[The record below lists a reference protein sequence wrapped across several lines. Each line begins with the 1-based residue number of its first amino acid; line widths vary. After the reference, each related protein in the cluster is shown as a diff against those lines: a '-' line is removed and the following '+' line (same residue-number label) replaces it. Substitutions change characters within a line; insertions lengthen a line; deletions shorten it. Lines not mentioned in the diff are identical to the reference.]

1 MANNNLP
8 LVSVVIVNYNGK
20 DFVHNCIESILKNN
34 YNNYEVI
41 VVDNGS
47 KDGSVRFLKDKYS
60 NSLKPVK
67 IVELEKNFG
76 PAKAR
81 NEGVKIA
88 RGEYVGFLDNDTEV
102 DPEWITEA
110 VKLFEKDNK
119 IGCLQ
124 CKLML
129 LRDKERFD
137 YGGDYVNQ
145 YGFLIQRVGFRE
157 IDKGQYDKEIEI
169 LSAKSAGMFIRRDI
183 FEKVSGFDEDYFIF
197 VEETDLAWRYW
208 LSGYKTVFCPR
219 SIVYHEFS
227 TSVKILSKEKNN
239 YNVRFHGTK
248 NYIMTLIKNLGVKH
262 LLATLPIHVSIWVG
276 LMIVLAFRGHLRSA
290 FNILKGILWNIV
302 ALNKTI
308 RKRRKIQSERILSD
322 DLLLALI
329 MKKQSLLVKIKQ
341 FFLAE
346 KLVETTEK

>member
-8 LVSVVIVNYNGK
+8 FVSVVIVNYNGK
-20 DFVHNCIESILKNN
+20 EFVQNCIESILKNN

-47 KDGSVRFLKDKYS
+47 KDSSVSFVKDKYS

-102 DPEWITEA
+102 DPAWITEA
-110 VKLFEKDNK
+110 VKLFGKDSK
-119 IGCLQ
+119 TGCLQ

-129 LRDKERFD
+129 LRDKKRFD
-137 YGGDYVNQ
+137 YVGDYINQ
-145 YGFLIQRVGFRE
+145 YGFIVQIAGFGE
-157 IDKGQYDKEIEI
+157 VDKGQYDKEITI

-183 FEKVSGFDEDYFIF
+183 FEKIGGFDEDYFIF

-208 LSGYKTVFCPR
+208 LAGYKTVYCPK

-248 NYIMTLIKNLGVKH
+248 NYIMTLIKNLGIKRLIV
-262 LLATLPIHVSIWVG
+262 TLPIHVSIWVG
-276 LMIVLAFRGHLRSA
+276 FIVFLTFSGNLRSA
-290 FNILKGILWNIV
+290 FYVLKGILWNIV
-302 ALNKTI
+302 AINKTI
-308 RKRRKIQSERILSD
+308 QKRRKIQSERILSD
-322 DLLLALI
+322 DFLLALI